1 LAQEPIFFCIYEVL
15 RLHIIFVTI
24 QRFYIGQTRDLDER
38 ITRHNAGRENY
49 TSKGI
54 PWELVWCITKES
66 RSEAI
71 ILERKLKNL
80 KQLRLV
86 KFMKKY
92 DSGIQNIQILEMF
105 EKIFGL

>member
-1 LAQEPIFFCIYEVL
+1 LL
-15 RLHIIFVTI
+15 KI
-24 QRFYIGQTRDLDER
+24 QKLYIGQARDLDER
-38 ITRHNAGRENY
+38 IMRHNAGRENY
-49 TSKGI
+49 TSKGV
-54 PWELVWCITKES
+54 PWELVWFTTKES

-92 DSGIQNIQILEMF
+92 DSGIQNLQIIELV
-105 EKIFGL
+105 EKKFGL